1 MSLLR
6 ALLGMCVALALWEGA
21 ARLAPGSVL
30 ISSPTAIAIYVGDH
44 AGLLWRASVETSV
57 NAAWGFLWGNLA
69 AIGLAGLVIV
79 VPKTERG
86 LSAIALLVFC
96 IPLIA
101 SGPILR
107 VLFGPGTGPQIT
119 LAALAVHYTT
129 FIALLVGLWAV
140 SQNWTDLMAIYG
152 KGAMATLVRVRAR
165 ASLPYLLIELQ
176 ISAPAAFL
184 GAMIGEFTGAERG
197 LGVLT
202 LTRPD
207 PHD

>member
-6 ALLGMCVALALWEGA
+6 SLLGICVALALWEGA

-30 ISSPTAIAIYVGDH
+30 ISSPSAIVNYVGGH
-44 AGLLWRASVETSV
+44 AGLLWRASVEASV

-69 AIGLAGLVIV
+69 AIALAGLVIV

-86 LSAIALLVFC
+86 LSAIALLVLR

-119 LAALAVHYTT
+119 LAALAVYDTT
-129 FIALLVGLWAV
+129 FIALLVACGRCR
-140 SQNWTDLMAIYG
+140 
-152 KGAMATLVRVRAR
+152 K
-165 ASLPYLLIELQ
+165 
-176 ISAPAAFL
+176 
-184 GAMIGEFTGAERG
+184 TGR
-197 LGVLT
+197 T
-202 LTRPD
+202 
-207 PHD
+207 